1 MLVSILEMHKSFKSP
16 DTLVIFFWTTSSR
29 LIIIR
34 GRKKQN
40 GRPVLKLKKGPH
52 KQDMILFFSWRNNQ
66 NSCGSRWWFLSRESL
81 AWGCQQLGNGS
92 IVSGLVIPPSQQQQQ
107 QTSTSYNNHT
117 RPMILKS
124 VSLPLIS
131 LTRLSGRLVWPFRDQ
146 IWTIQ
151 LTSLISYRPSFFPS
165 WCALY
170 VFFFFFSL
178 CPARMQQSRTS
189 VYRRRWLGGSA
200 RARESISR
208 VLSSATTSHS
218 NDLSL
223 PPSLATAHI

>member
-1 MLVSILEMHKSFKSP
+1 
-16 DTLVIFFWTTSSR
+16 
-29 LIIIR
+29 
-34 GRKKQN
+34 
-40 GRPVLKLKKGPH
+40 
-52 KQDMILFFSWRNNQ
+52 MILFFSWRNNQ

-170 VFFFFFSL
+170 VFFFFSL
-178 CPARMQQSRTS
+178 SAQPECNRAARLYIVVAGWAVPHGRVNRLAAFWVVRPRHTQMTS
-189 VYRRRWLGGSA
+189 
-200 RARESISR
+200 
-208 VLSSATTSHS
+208 
-218 NDLSL
+218 LSL
-223 PPSLATAHI
+223 PPSPQHTYRDMRESDLSRGTDP